1 MNKHTDKHTRHT
13 THDTRHHRS
22 PRALKSKR
30 QELAL
35 PRVPRLARR
44 APVDGLPGEV
54 PPLRQRRQRR
64 HRLLGDEVAILNPD
78 ANGPLR
84 EGALRRGVPQGE
96 QQLGRLG
103 VAPPQL
109 HEDQAAA
116 IGVGGDAV
124 DGRDE
129 ARLVLADDELHVRVR
144 GELELTRRHAR
155 AHPLAEGVGR
165 DRCRAARL
173 HLPEARLRFGIVIA
187 ELGGALVRAKVEQAV
202 AVLDDHARRLLEE
215 APAAVAM
222 QARVRVGGALGRR
235 VRHEQRVR
243 ARVKVPG
250 VDGLERDAEA
260 RAVLLGGEGL
270 LRQAEEVDHHA
281 DRAVRRVVLGLGEHD
296 LQEGQQP
303 AQLRAEPVG
312 VEPVE
317 PRLEAPEVVRGD
329 EGGGR
334 HVLPAARHDAAALG
348 EGDEVLEVDER
359 RVVDEGLDGASAK
372 VGP

>member
-1 MNKHTDKHTRHT
+1 MPESRCE
-13 THDTRHHRS
+13 
-22 PRALKSKR
+22 
-30 QELAL
+30 ELAL

-44 APVDGLPGEV
+44 AIVE
-54 PPLRQRRQRR
+54 RQRRQRR
-64 HRLLGDEVAILNPD
+64 RGDAVATVDID
-78 ANGPLR
+78 ANGTVR

-96 QQLGRLG
+96 QQLGRLV
-103 VAPPQL
+103 VAPPQS
-109 HEDQAAA
+109 HEVQGDT
-116 IGVGGDAV
+116 IGGDAV

-129 ARLVLADDELHVRVR
+129 ARLVLADDDLHVRVR
-144 GELELTRRHAR
+144 GELERARRHAR
-155 AHPLAEGVGR
+155 AHPLTEGVGR
-165 DRCRAARL
+165 DRRRAARL
-173 HLPEARLRFGIVIA
+173 HLPEARLRTIVVADISK
-187 ELGGALVRAKVEQAV
+187 LGGALVRAKVEQAV
-202 AVLDDHARRLLEE
+202 AVLDNHARRLLAE
-215 APAAVAM
+215 APAAVAV
-222 QARVRVGGALGRR
+222 QARIRVGGALGRR

-243 ARVKVPG
+243 GVVEVPG
-250 VDGLERDAEA
+250 VHGLERDAEA

-281 DRAVRRVVLGLGEHD
+281 DRAVRRVALGLGEHR

-317 PRLEAPEVVRGD
+317 PRVREHEDAERDLVLGLAPQLEAPEVARGD

-359 RVVDEGLDGASAK
+359 RVVDEGLDGVAA
-372 VGP
+372 

>member
-1 MNKHTDKHTRHT
+1 MPNAHISRRATCRPRDSV
-13 THDTRHHRS
+13 RS
-22 PRALKSKR
+22 ASNCE
-30 QELAL
+30 ELAL

-44 APVDGLPGEV
+44 APVNGVRAVAID
-54 PPLRQRRQRR
+54 RRRRQRR
-64 HRLLGDEVAILNPD
+64 HRLLGDVVAILD
-78 ANGPLR
+78 HDLNGPLR
-84 EGALRRGVPQGE
+84 EGTLRRGVPQGE

-103 VAPPQL
+103 VAPPQVL
-109 HEDQAAA
+109 EDQAARHPV
-116 IGVGGDAV
+116 GLGGDAV

-144 GELELTRRHAR
+144 GELERARRHAR

-165 DRCRAARL
+165 DRRRAARL
-173 HLPEARLRFGIVIA
+173 HLPEARTRFGKVIA
-187 ELGGALVRAKVEQAV
+187 ELGDALVRAKVEQAS
-202 AVLDDHARRLLEE
+202 AELDDHARRLLEE
-215 APAAVAM
+215 APAAVAV

-243 ARVKVPG
+243 VHVKVPG

-281 DRAVRRVVLGLGEHD
+281 DRAVRRVALGLGEHR
-296 LQEGQQP
+296 LQEGHQP

-317 PRLEAPEVVRGD
+317 PRVREHEDAERGLVCGVVPQL
-329 EGGGR
+329 
-334 HVLPAARHDAAALG
+334 H
-348 EGDEVLEVDER
+348 
-359 RVVDEGLDGASAK
+359 
-372 VGP
+372 